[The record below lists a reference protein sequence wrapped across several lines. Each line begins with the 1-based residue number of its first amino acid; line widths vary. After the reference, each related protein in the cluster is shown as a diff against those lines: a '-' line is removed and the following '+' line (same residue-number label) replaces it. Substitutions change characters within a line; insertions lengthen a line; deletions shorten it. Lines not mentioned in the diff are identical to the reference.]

1 MAIAEDKHKSK
12 TQDGQQSF
20 LADSLASATSSI
32 VSRLLT
38 HPLDTAKARLQVP
51 TKSGSSFNNLVSSSE
66 KQYKGIF
73 DVIRRTYTGEGI
85 KGLYRGFGVILVG
98 GTPGTMLYLG
108 GYNLFKEKLRFDTE
122 DNSKKFLSHFLSG
135 ILAETVACI
144 IYVPVDVIKERLQVQ
159 SLKGIQAAKITCEEK
174 ISYKGSFDAA
184 AKILKYEGMR
194 GIYKVRLHYI
204 HCVNVLV
211 YFKSKYSKALY
222 SWLFIFLMDGLMSG
236 LHSNSC

>member
-1 MAIAEDKHKSK
+1 M
-12 TQDGQQSF
+12 
-20 LADSLASATSSI
+20 
-32 VSRLLT
+32 
-38 HPLDTAKARLQVP
+38 
-51 TKSGSSFNNLVSSSE
+51 
-66 KQYKGIF
+66 
-73 DVIRRTYTGEGI
+73 
-85 KGLYRGFGVILVG
+85 ILVG

-159 SLKGIQAAKITCEEK
+159 SLKGVQAAKITCEEK
-174 ISYKGSFDAA
+174 ISYQGSFDAA
-184 AKILKYEGMR
+184 AKILKYEGIR
-194 GIYKVRLHYI
+194 GLYKVRLHYI
-204 HCVNVLV
+204 HCVNVLA

-222 SWLFIFLMDGLMSG
+222 SWLFEFLMDGLMSG